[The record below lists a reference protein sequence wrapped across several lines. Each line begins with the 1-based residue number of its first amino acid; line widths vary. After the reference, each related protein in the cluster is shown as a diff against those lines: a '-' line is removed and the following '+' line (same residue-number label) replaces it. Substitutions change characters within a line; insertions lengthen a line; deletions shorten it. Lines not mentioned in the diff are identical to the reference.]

1 MQHCATVATLPN
13 MIPCIYA
20 AHIGIKILR
29 PLATPKIIG
38 LDCQKALKYTN
49 RLARVRR
56 LRGAIFP
63 SVYTMWTQNL
73 VHMLSKDILS
83 SPAQVGGGANR
94 PPPSCPSQ
102 ITHLF
107 TDRVPRIFASLNQ
120 NQVDSPLKIWWPLPM
135 VLDLWRHS
143 RGHLRRILSSAPFQ
157 CL

>member
-13 MIPCIYA
+13 MIPYIYVA
-20 AHIGIKILR
+20 DIGIKILR

-63 SVYTMWTQNL
+63 LVYTIWTQNL

-83 SPAQVGGGANR
+83 SPVQVGGGGK
-94 PPPSCPSQ
+94 P
-102 ITHLF
+102 
-107 TDRVPRIFASLNQ
+107 
-120 NQVDSPLKIWWPLPM
+120 PLPPL
-135 VLDLWRHS
+135 VLRK
-143 RGHLRRILSSAPFQ
+143 
-157 CL
+157 